1 MGFRG
6 IGIWHFVLFS
16 LSLMILLIPT
26 EQANAIFLLPPELSE
41 EELFE
46 LNKQEQILRA
56 EQLRD
61 YILDFRH
68 TSSLNPY
75 HDTENVI
82 PYERIFKN
90 NIPITVQ
97 GKSDVQQNKLEQI
110 ILAQQTLNE
119 IQNGKPIS
127 NIYYFEP
134 VSTESFPAFKIDDQT
149 GHMKR
154 THEDFQIYKAQQIA
168 LSEKICEEILK
179 QNRLFVND
187 QTNNKNQEMKN
198 IMLSPDSKII
208 LQNFEEDTI
217 ARNLIQRDDTEFKNL
232 IAEQILLA
240 ENKRDQVIV
249 MGLSGLNPYVNEDVL
264 QEELEKPVLV
274 MLEKSNKVFTLPIQ
288 NVLYRDNE
296 VFQLHLDK
304 QIELAQ
310 ITLEGMLPM
319 KNSEKIEDEISDDN
333 KIIIMN
339 GKEIKIPRSYDRDDQ
354 GFEFFKNVEI
364 DKAKAKL
371 IELYG

>member
-1 MGFRG
+1 M
-6 IGIWHFVLFS
+6 
-16 LSLMILLIPT
+16 
-26 EQANAIFLLPPELSE
+26 EQANAMFVLPAELSE

-68 TSSLNPY
+68 TSFLNPY
-75 HDTENVI
+75 HDTEDVI
-82 PYERIFKN
+82 PYEIIFKN
-90 NIPITVQ
+90 NIPIIVQ
-97 GKSDVQQNKLEQI
+97 GESDVQQNKLEQI

-134 VSTESFPAFKIDDQT
+134 VRTESFPAFKIDDQT

-187 QTNNKNQEMKN
+187 QTNNNKNQEMKN

-217 ARNLIQRDDTEFKNL
+217 TRNLIQRDDAEFKNL

-240 ENKRDQVIV
+240 ENKRDQVII
-249 MGLSGLNPYVNEDVL
+249 MSLSRLNPYVNEDVL

>member
-1 MGFRG
+1 
-6 IGIWHFVLFS
+6 
-16 LSLMILLIPT
+16 
-26 EQANAIFLLPPELSE
+26 
-41 EELFE
+41 
-46 LNKQEQILRA
+46 
-56 EQLRD
+56 
-61 YILDFRH
+61 
-68 TSSLNPY
+68 
-75 HDTENVI
+75 
-82 PYERIFKN
+82 
-90 NIPITVQ
+90 
-97 GKSDVQQNKLEQI
+97 
-110 ILAQQTLNE
+110 
-119 IQNGKPIS
+119 
-127 NIYYFEP
+127 
-134 VSTESFPAFKIDDQT
+134 
-149 GHMKR
+149 MKR
-154 THEDFQIYKAQQIA
+154 THEDFQIYKVQQIA
-168 LSEKICEEILK
+168 LAEKIYEEILE

-187 QTNNKNQEMKN
+187 QTNNNNQEMKN
-198 IMLSPDSKII
+198 IMLSPDGKII
-208 LQNFEEDTI
+208 LQNFEEDVI
-217 ARNLIQRDDTEFKNL
+217 VRNLIQRDDTEFKNL

-240 ENKRDQVIV
+240 ENKRDQIIV

-264 QEELEKPVLV
+264 QVELEKPVLV

-319 KNSEKIEDEISDDN
+319 EDSEKIEDEISDDN
-333 KIIIMN
+333 RIIIMN